1 MSRCPGVSLF
11 ISPTLTPARRTATV
25 EVHIDNPSGTLKPG
39 MFAKVTIPIKIHT
52 DAILISRA
60 SLIEDANA
68 NTQTVFI
75 IEDGVSQRRVVEI
88 GLLRADA
95 AEVLSGLAEGEAVV
109 TAGQHSL
116 KQGENVRVVNP

>member
-1 MSRCPGVSLF
+1 M
-11 ISPTLTPARRTATV
+11 
-25 EVHIDNPSGTLKPG
+25 
-39 MFAKVTIPIKIHT
+39 HT

-60 SLIEDANA
+60 ALIEDANA